1 MEHIDLTPKRATLYK
16 LLQSQRFDS
25 KLSLYKWSMMRK
37 LELFVG
43 NIDRLPHRVY
53 LIMIPSHKY
62 LLNPIYIKKNSL
74 GTTSRE
80 KLS

>member
-1 MEHIDLTPKRATLYK
+1 
-16 LLQSQRFDS
+16 
-25 KLSLYKWSMMRK
+25 MMRK

-62 LLNPIYIKKNSL
+62 LLNPIYIKKTHWGLRRAKSC
-74 GTTSRE
+74 
-80 KLS
+80 LSACRFLKVIRFEGL